1 MKKLSMFA
9 LLLAAVLVTSYSVS
23 GTYAKYTSQFTNTD
37 TARVANWA
45 FSFKGNDQAVQ
56 SFTFDLFNTV
66 KDSNGTD
73 TETDI
78 LNSNGSIIAPGTQG
92 SFKIG
97 LKNDS
102 EVNAKYAVDFSMTE
116 TADIPV
122 EFSLDGQ
129 TWKTDIN
136 ELDIADTNINMN
148 AAEATHTVYWK
159 WAFEVNEAGNTADT
173 NLGLKGTDTI
183 KVTATITATQID

>member
-23 GTYAKYTSQFTNTD
+23 GTYAKYTSTFTNTD
-37 TARVANWA
+37 TARVAKWA
-45 FSFKGNDQAVQ
+45 FSFKGNDQTVQ
-56 SFTFDLFNTV
+56 AFTFDLFNTV
-66 KDSNGTD
+66 NDTDSTQ

-78 LNSNGSIIAPGTQG
+78 LNNNGSIIAPGTEG

-102 EVNAKYAVDFSMTE
+102 EVNAKYAIDFSMTE

-129 TWKTDIN
+129 TWESDIN
-136 ELDIADTNINMN
+136 ELDITDKNINMN
-148 AAEATHTVYWK
+148 AAEATHTVYWR
-159 WAFEVNEAGNTADT
+159 WVYEVNEAGNTTDT